1 MKNTINKAKAVVAA
15 ILVVVMATLTS
26 CYQKFE
32 ESWDLAVNGP
42 GMTLPS
48 GVEEATAFE
57 ENVTAVPIFTTG
69 HWTAQLDRDI
79 VWGYIE
85 ETSGN
90 GTSYIHFHYTK
101 NTSVSRSVNLVLR
114 ANGKE
119 EIIRLVQKSGIG
131 SGAVA
136 FDRSDVTYA
145 NGKYEGRLEIKTNLP
160 NEAFADAAPILTLPN
175 RSEVA
180 EGETTEGEGEESA
193 EPTLDWITDVVY
205 HPAEVI
211 GTDDEGHELKSTP
224 YITFTIQPNTT
235 GADRVA
241 VMKYGLTDAAGTEYY
256 ATATLTQEAA
266 AGYITLNE
274 TTITRDEQAGVRVA
288 VDTNLTEF
296 IDDMVTSVNYQTE
309 NAEGYI
315 SNIKM
320 TSTSATFDVAANEST
335 KRIATISVSYTDLD
349 GNVTTGS
356 LRVIQRGETI
366 KRAVTAESV
375 REQLT
380 AAGEFIYASVND
392 DTNDYA
398 DVLELRVITDA
409 SSLNTETN
417 TNTAWNKTPY
427 TPTETTGYAQ
437 TEDGKLGFRLQ
448 FIDAASNTLKGFSK
462 IELPLDGKK
471 IVREDNPTRYTITGL
486 TDKDIVMVAEGTI
499 ADLASKSRTIATLK
513 DEDIYTYVSLTDTE
527 FAVKDGPYTYNVE
540 SMVASGSHGVRDE
553 LATMIT
559 DQEHN
564 AIFALI
570 NSKCSWRR
578 DLTNGTIKAPAG
590 VGTTSGVIV
599 HSKNPSYGNIG
610 TYQIRPLDQTSF
622 DMPEAEAFS
631 TNVLAAWR
639 LTKATVS
646 VGQYKWN
653 NGGAFVYATQNAGGQ
668 TNFNQMHPTHG
679 EITDYSASLYS
690 TNRTVVESHNVG
702 YASESKTALH
712 NRTYHPTIVDGCKS
726 THKTWTGTTNADPTC
741 CSRATALGFWGDV
754 ASYYEWNEQGNW
766 TGKTTGIVMEFPTTA
781 ASGKMS
787 VQFSMGSLAYGRTD
801 NANKITM
808 AQKLRSATFGFPL
821 YWKVECSIDGG
832 ATWTACTNAVNG
844 EQQFKM
850 SPTLHYLDGKSYSIT
865 DFLTGTSLTPQ
876 TPLEHCPGFVQQK
889 FILPANAAGAAKVM
903 LKISPASLRL
913 AAYSGNDYTS
923 AIDVPGHDCTKSYSY
938 SHALVLE
945 DVVVSYK

>member
-1 MKNTINKAKAVVAA
+1 MKKIINKTKAVVAA
-15 ILVVVMATLTS
+15 VLVVVMATLTS

-32 ESWDLAVNGP
+32 ESWDLAINTNNITVP
-42 GMTLPS
+42 YEEGMVS
-48 GVEEATAFE
+48 IAC
-57 ENVTAVPIFTTG
+57 FTTG
-69 HWTAQLDRDI
+69 HWTARFDHDI
-79 VWGYIE
+79 VWGRLE
-85 ETSGN
+85 NTSGN
-90 GTSYIHFHYTK
+90 GTGYVRFYYNL
-101 NTSVSRSVNLVLR
+101 NTSVSRSVDLILE
-114 ANGKE
+114 AEGKQ
-119 EIIRLVQKSGIG
+119 EIIHLIQRTGIG
-131 SGAVA
+131 EGAVE
-136 FDRSDVTYA
+136 FDRDKVTYA
-145 NGKYEGRLEIKTNLP
+145 NGKYEGRLEIQTNLP
-160 NEAFADAAPILTLPN
+160 DEAFAEAAPILTTPESTSASLKKADAN
-175 RSEVA
+175 
-180 EGETTEGEGEESA
+180 EGSEGEEPA
-193 EPTLDWITDVVY
+193 TPAIDWITDVVY
-205 HPAEVI
+205 HPAVVT
-211 GTDDEGHELKSTP
+211 GTDDEGYPIKENP
-224 YITFTIQPNTT
+224 YITFTIQPNTS

-241 VMKYGLTDAAGTEYY
+241 VMKYGLTDAAGAKYY
-256 ATATLTQEAA
+256 AKATLTQEAA
-266 AGYITLNE
+266 NGYIILND
-274 TTITRDEQAGVRVA
+274 TTVTRDEQTGVKVT
-288 VDTNLTEF
+288 VETNLTEF
-296 IDDMVTSVNYQTE
+296 IDDMVTEVSYQS
-309 NAEGYI
+309 EGAKDYV
-315 SNIKM
+315 SNVVM
-320 TSTSATFDVAANEST
+320 TATGATFDVAANPGI
-335 KRIATISVSYTDLD
+335 KRIAIVKVSYTDLD
-349 GNVTTGS
+349 GNKTEGS
-356 LRVIQRGETI
+356 LRLIQRGETI
-366 KRAVTAESV
+366 KRVVTVASV

-380 AAGEFIYASVND
+380 ASGNYIYASVND
-392 DTNDYA
+392 DSGDYS

-437 TEDGKLGFRLQ
+437 SEDGKLGFRLQ

-486 TDKDIVMVAEGTI
+486 TDKDIVLLAEGTV
-499 ADLASKSRTIATLK
+499 ADLASKSRTISTLK

-540 SMVASGSHGVRDE
+540 SMVASGAHAMRDE

-559 DQEHN
+559 DKDHK

-622 DMPEAEAFS
+622 NMAEAESFS
-631 TNVLAAWR
+631 TNVLTAWR

-668 TNFNQMHPTHG
+668 TNLNQMHPTHG

-690 TNRTVVESHNVG
+690 TNRTVVASHNVS

-712 NRTYHPTIVDGCKS
+712 NRTYHPTIIDGCKS

-766 TGKTTGIVMEFPTTA
+766 TGKTTGIVMEFPATA
-781 ASGKMS
+781 AAGKMS
-787 VQFSMGSLAYGRTD
+787 VQFSMGSLPYGRTD

-808 AQKLRSATFGFPL
+808 AQKLRSATMGFPL

-850 SPTLHYLDGKSYSIT
+850 NPTMHWLNGTYELT
-865 DFLTGTSLTPQ
+865 DFLTGSKIKPQ
-876 TPLEHCPGFVQQK
+876 TPVEHCPGFVQQK

-913 AAYSGNDYTS
+913 ATYSGVDYTS
-923 AIDVPGHDCTKSYSY
+923 PIDVPGHDCTKSYSY

>member
-1 MKNTINKAKAVVAA
+1 MTMKNIINKTKAVVAA
-15 ILVVVMATLTS
+15 VLVVVMATMTS

-32 ESWDLAVNGP
+32 ESWDLAINTNNITVDYTE
-42 GMTLPS
+42 GM
-48 GVEEATAFE
+48 VAIAC
-57 ENVTAVPIFTTG
+57 FTTG
-69 HWTAQLDRDI
+69 HWTARFDRDI
-79 VWGYIE
+79 VWGRLE
-85 ETSGN
+85 NTSGN
-90 GTSYIHFHYTK
+90 GTGYVRFYYNL
-101 NTSVSRSVNLVLR
+101 NTSVSRAVDLILE
-114 ANGKE
+114 AEGKQE
-119 EIIRLVQKSGIG
+119 VIHLIQRTGIG
-131 SGAVA
+131 EGAVA
-136 FDRSDVTYA
+136 FDRSNVTYA
-145 NGKYEGRLEIKTNLP
+145 NGKYEGRLEIQTNLP
-160 NEAFADAAPILTLPN
+160 DEAFAEAAPILTTPQGATASLKQSPVP
-175 RSEVA
+175 S
-180 EGETTEGEGEESA
+180 EGEELEGEESEIPA
-193 EPTLDWITDVVY
+193 IDWITDVVY
-205 HPAEVI
+205 HPAVVI
-211 GTDDEGHELKSTP
+211 GKDEEGYDIKENP
-224 YITFTIQPNTT
+224 YITFVVQPNTT
-235 GADRVA
+235 GVDRKA
-241 VMKYGLTDAAGTEYY
+241 VMKYGLVDASGTEYY
-256 ATATLTQEAA
+256 AVANLTQEAA
-266 AGYITLNE
+266 AGYITLND
-274 TTITRDEQAGVRVA
+274 TTVTRDEQSGIKVA
-288 VDTNLTEF
+288 VETNLTEF
-296 IDDMVTSVNYQTE
+296 IDDMTTSVSYQTE
-309 NAEGYI
+309 GAVDYV
-315 SNIKM
+315 SNVVM
-320 TSTSATFDVAANEST
+320 TATSASFDIAANPGI
-335 KRIATISVSYTDLD
+335 KRIAIVKVSYTDLN
-349 GNVTTGS
+349 GTVTEGS

-366 KRAVTAESV
+366 KRVVSAESV
-375 REQLT
+375 RELLT
-380 AAGEFIYASVND
+380 SAGNYIYASVND
-392 DTNDYA
+392 DTGDYS

-409 SSLNTETN
+409 SSQNNETN
-417 TNTAWNKTPY
+417 VNTAWNKMNFTPNAI
-427 TPTETTGYAQ
+427 TGYAQ
-437 TEDGKLGFRLQ
+437 SEDGKSGFRLQ
-448 FIDAASNTLKGFSK
+448 FIDAENNVLKGFSK
-462 IELPLDGKK
+462 VELPLDGKK

-486 TDKDIVMVAEGTI
+486 TEKDIVLLAEGTV
-499 ADLASKSRTIATLK
+499 ADLANKSRTISTLT
-513 DEDIYTYVSLTDTE
+513 DADLYTYVSLADTE

-559 DQEHN
+559 DKEHK

-622 DMPEAEAFS
+622 NMPEAEAFS

-646 VGQYKWN
+646 VGQYNWN

-679 EITDYSASLYS
+679 EINDYSASLYS
-690 TNRTVVESHNVG
+690 TNRTVVASHNVG
-702 YASESKTALH
+702 FASESKTALH
-712 NRTYHPTIVDGCKS
+712 NRTYHPTVVDGCKS
-726 THKTWTGTTNADPTC
+726 IHKTWTGTTNADPNC

-766 TGKTTGIVMEFPTTA
+766 TGKTTGIVVEFPATA

-808 AQKLRSATFGFPL
+808 NVKLRSATFGFPL

-832 ATWTACTNAVNG
+832 ETWMACTNAVNG

-865 DFLTGTSLTPQ
+865 DFLTGTTLTPQ

-903 LKISPASLRL
+903 VKISPASLRL

-923 AIDVPGHDCTKSYSY
+923 PIDVPGHDCTKSYSY